1 MRQRIWSSSTNI
13 TLLPKGENPKHCSMN
28 SMQSTRSS
36 QRKKPHERI
45 WGITIS
51 NTLLLLLLLLLLL
64 PVHKNKTKEEK
75 RKPSSTEIE
84 SRRQT
89 ETFSLCPILRR
100 HFYGANK
107 ERRQEK
113 WLFLC
118 SKSVFLWPKK
128 YASTGTVSLS
138 SEKSHICGGDIAMRT
153 GSDCGGRTR
162 EMEVFACPLPYL

>member
-1 MRQRIWSSSTNI
+1 MRQKIWSSSTNI

-45 WGITIS
+45 WGITIIQDS
-51 NTLLLLLLLLLLL
+51 SSSSSSSSSSAQKQT
-64 PVHKNKTKEEK
+64 EEGK

-138 SEKSHICGGDIAMRT
+138 SGKSHICGGYIAMRRV
-153 GSDCGGRTR
+153 SDCGGRTR